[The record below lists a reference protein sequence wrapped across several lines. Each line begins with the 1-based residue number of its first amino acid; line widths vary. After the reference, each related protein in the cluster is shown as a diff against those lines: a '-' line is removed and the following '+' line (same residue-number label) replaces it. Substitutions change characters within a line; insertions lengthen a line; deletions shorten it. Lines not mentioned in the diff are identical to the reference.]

1 MREILRI
8 AALGLFTGT
17 MLVMAFHAPG
27 PVFREIGFLSGIL
40 MLTILTRSMPAGS
53 GISAL
58 GLGLGVIVFLAIASG
73 WGLTAAGAGTA
84 RGFVYWGVI
93 PILEETL
100 KLAPVALLTWVH
112 ALRRWPSPNPSDF
125 LMLGCFAGSGFAL
138 AENVSLAVNM
148 PAIAADMSRQ
158 YGPSLGSIHLVP
170 GAWGIAGYAGHSA
183 ATGFI
188 AGGWGLGLAL
198 RRHLG
203 RRWWIVPA
211 VCAAW
216 IVLEHALGNYYAST
230 GSPLGR
236 MLGNGRIT
244 PWLFLALALAIVALD
259 HSRHHATFVRSPALR
274 RRVLMTRTAAFRTR
288 PPVPRSRVDAL
299 RMFMSQLR
307 LVNVVAWKMS

>member
-1 MREILRI
+1 MREIFRI

-27 PVFREIGFLSGIL
+27 PVLREIAFLSGIL

-53 GISAL
+53 GISVL
-58 GLGLGVIVFLAIASG
+58 GLGLGVVVFLAMAGG
-73 WGLTAAGAGTA
+73 WGLTAAGISTAG
-84 RGFVYWGVI
+84 GFGYWAVI
-93 PILEETL
+93 PVLEEAF

-112 ALRRWPSPNPSDF
+112 ARRGWPSPNPSDF
-125 LMLGCFAGSGFAL
+125 LMLGCFAGAGFAL

-148 PAIAADMSRQ
+148 PVVAADMSRQ
-158 YGPSLGSIHLVP
+158 YGPSLGSFHLVP
-170 GAWGIAGYAGHSA
+170 GAWGIAGYVGHSA

-211 VCAAW
+211 ACAAW
-216 IVLEHALGNYYAST
+216 IVLEHALGNYYAAT
-230 GSPLGR
+230 ASPIGR
-236 MLGNGRIT
+236 ILGNGRIT
-244 PWLFLALALAIVALD
+244 PWLFLALALAIVAID

-288 PPVPRSRVDAL
+288 PPVPRSRTDAL

-307 LVNVVAWKMS
+307 LVNAVAWKTS